1 MNQDDFE
8 ISVEVSDPKVQS
20 GLNKYTT
27 YSVRGMDKNGQFDV
41 IRRFSDFRLIRQFLI
56 TKWPGCYIPPLPP
69 RKAIGNMDQKFIDDR
84 MHSLQDWMRIMA
96 QTKYFWYSEE
106 FQLFIKANGD
116 IEKALTQVPKLTYDE
131 IINKYQET
139 FTDLSG
145 REINRELIQKITDF
159 HLFLKRVNPMVE
171 NFKQIAKN
179 IAEARQNFQE
189 QMATFVQTHLAVYEQ
204 QVLLEFSESQDK
216 LVIQNIK
223 NEEYPAQLLNNYINL
238 LQQNEFQS
246 LYQEIKKESK
256 QVRAFLETMI
266 QREKYEQQKVFYEQK
281 QKELQIQLQEVL
293 AGKSSIKN
301 LFSTTKKEDQIAKLQ
316 VQIDQVCKDIEN
328 MQFICDIL
336 TVLLGYIE
344 IDKFKLEKQQNY
356 YRLAKSLI
364 QYEIQ
369 LNQATEEFWERVQQN
384 YNLL

>member
-56 TKWPGCYIPPLPP
+56 IKWPGCYIPPLPP

-84 MHSLQDWMRIMA
+84 MRSLQDWMRIMA
-96 QTKYFWYSEE
+96 QSKYFWYSEE
-106 FQLFIKANGD
+106 FQLFIKTNGD

-131 IINKYQET
+131 IINKYQDT

-159 HLFLKRVNPMVE
+159 HQFLKRVNPMVE

-179 IAEARQNFQE
+179 IAQARQTFQE
-189 QMATFVQTHLAVYEQ
+189 QLTNFLQNYLPDYEQ
-204 QVLLEFSESQDK
+204 HVLLEFSESQDK
-216 LVIQNIK
+216 LVIQSIK
-223 NEEYPAQLLNNYINL
+223 NDEYPSQLLNNYINL
-238 LQQNEFQS
+238 LQLNEFQS

-256 QVRAFLETMI
+256 QVRAFLETMT

-293 AGKSSIKN
+293 AGKASIKN
-301 LFSTTKKEDQIAKLQ
+301 IFSTTKKEDQIAKLQ
-316 VQIDQVCKDIEN
+316 FQIDQVCKDIEN

-356 YRLAKSLI
+356 YRLAQSLI
-364 QYEIQ
+364 KYEIQ
-369 LNQATEEFWERVQQN
+369 LSQASEEFWERVQQN